1 MSNER
6 AKGDVADLLDT
17 VGQHIRSIAEVQRQ
31 RVELT
36 ATATAAKGQV
46 RITVN
51 ADGVVIDTE
60 FGDDIDE
67 FGYDEIADAVTEATQ
82 EAASEVARK
91 AEDLIEPIRKTRSR
105 LPSLSSMVEGLP
117 DLRTKTPE
125 LQRAS
130 FDSPAERKSLE
141 SDDSQTRPWSVVDR
155 D

>member
-17 VGQHIRSIAEVQRQ
+17 VSQHIRSIAEVQQ
-31 RVELT
+31 KRVTLT
-36 ATATAAKGQV
+36 ATATAAKGRV

-60 FGDDIDE
+60 FSDDIDE
-67 FGYDEIADAVTEATQ
+67 LSYDEIADAVTEATQ
-82 EAASEVARK
+82 DAAAEVARK
-91 AEDLIEPIRKTRSR
+91 AEELIEPIRQSRSR

-130 FDSPAERKSLE
+130 FDSPAERKQLE

>member
-17 VGQHIRSIAEVQRQ
+17 VGQHIRSIAEVQQ
-31 RVELT
+31 KRVALT

-82 EAASEVARK
+82 EAAAEVVRK
-91 AEDLIEPIRKTRSR
+91 AEDLIAPIRKTRSR
-105 LPSLSSMVEGLP
+105 LPSLSSMVDGLP

-130 FDSPAERKSLE
+130 FDSPAERKNLE
-141 SDDSQTRPWSVVDR
+141 SDDAQARPWSVVDR

>member
-17 VGQHIRSIAEVQRQ
+17 VSQHIRSIAEVQQ
-31 RVELT
+31 KRVALT
-36 ATATAAKGQV
+36 ATATAAKGRV

-60 FGDDIDE
+60 FSDDIDE
-67 FGYDEIADAVTEATQ
+67 LSYDEIADAVTEATQ
-82 EAASEVARK
+82 DAAAEVARK
-91 AEDLIEPIRKTRSR
+91 AEELIEPIRQSRSR

-130 FDSPAERKSLE
+130 FDSPAERKQFE

>member
-1 MSNER
+1 MANEQT
-6 AKGDVADLLDT
+6 KGDVADLLDT
-17 VGQHIRSIAEVQRQ
+17 INLHIRSIAEVQQQ

-36 ATATAAKGQV
+36 ATATAGEGKV

-51 ADGVVIDTE
+51 ADGVVIETR
-60 FGDDIDE
+60 FADDIDE
-67 FGYDEIADAVTEATQ
+67 LDYDEIADAVTDATQ
-82 EAASEVARK
+82 EAAAEVARK
-91 AEDLIEPIRKTRSR
+91 AEELIAPIRKTRSR

-130 FDSPAERKSLE
+130 FDSPAQREQAGSGDA
-141 SDDSQTRPWSVVDR
+141 STGWSVADR

>member
-1 MSNER
+1 MRNER
-6 AKGDVADLLDT
+6 IKGDAADLLDT
-17 VGQHIRSIAEVQRQ
+17 VNQHIRSIAQVQQQ

-36 ATATAAKGQV
+36 ASATAGKGQV
-46 RITVN
+46 SITVN

-67 FGYDEIADAVTEATQ
+67 LDYDDIADAVTEATQ
-82 EAASEVARK
+82 AAAAEVARK
-91 AEDLIEPIRKTRSR
+91 AEELIAPIRETRSR
-105 LPSLSSMVEGLP
+105 LPSLSSIVEGLP

-130 FDSPAERKSLE
+130 FDSPAARKERG
-141 SDDSQTRPWSVVDR
+141 SDAPNRPWSVADH